1 MIEGDKPKL
10 LVALLHDYAA
20 RDLVDSG
27 VLAELASM
35 FRLVFVTTP
44 RLSVDLSPYGP
55 VVAHHRMGWVRCRI
69 YLLTAGLWHMVVKRR
84 FEINRRNTLR
94 HATYGVGLVIE
105 RLIAGLSFI
114 GLSRPVAGMFRIWLR
129 LTAPRVLPDK
139 MPIMAVLVYTSVR
152 SYFADDIV
160 RDARRRGVPLLALTN
175 NWDNLNTK
183 SFLEVP
189 PYLGVWG
196 EQGFLI
202 ARLMHGVPPHRIF
215 VIGSPRFEIYRRSH
229 PTRKEARVRLNLPG
243 DRRIVLFCG
252 AGVAFEEVSL
262 LEELDHAIANGRLP
276 KDLLIMY
283 KPHPL
288 RIARTAEKPFDPRAF
303 KHVVPVPETSRKLTE
318 LDLYPSLMA
327 AADALV
333 SPFSSMVMEGARH
346 GLPALCLG
354 YNDPGHADHDWD
366 RAAFNLHIYAVRH
379 GDWAV
384 VCESRGEFMACCDR
398 LVALIGD
405 PLVAAGAHAAAEMV
419 WKTGRAS
426 VAERIAVAIQA
437 IAAGRDADNS
447 FSVSKNSSIRL
458 PPTPALDLHIL
469 AKDQ

>member
-1 MIEGDKPKL
+1 MSGDDKPLL

-20 RDLVDSG
+20 RDFVDSG
-27 VLAELASM
+27 VLADLVRD
-35 FRLVFVTTP
+35 FRLGFITTP
-44 RLSVDLSPYGP
+44 RLTIDLSPYGS
-55 VVAHHRMGWVRCRI
+55 VVGRYCIGWLRI
-69 YLLTAGLWHMVVKRR
+69 RVYLLAAGLWHMAVNRR

-94 HATYGVGLVIE
+94 HATFGVGPLIE
-105 RLIAGLSFI
+105 HLIAGLSLI
-114 GLSRPVAGMFRIWLR
+114 GLSRPIAGLLRGWLR
-129 LTAPRVLPDK
+129 MTAPRLIPED
-139 MPIMAVLVYTSVR
+139 MPIAAVLVYTSVR

-160 RDARRRGVPLLALTN
+160 RDARRRHLPLLALTT

-202 ARLMHGVPPHRIF
+202 ARLMHGIPPHRIF
-215 VIGSPRFEIYRRSH
+215 VIGSPRFEIYRRSQ
-229 PTRKEARVRLNLPG
+229 PTRNDARARLNLPL
-243 DRRIVLFCG
+243 DRRIILFCG

-262 LEELDHAIANGRLP
+262 LEELDHAITNGRLP
-276 KDLLIMY
+276 QDLLVMY
-283 KPHPL
+283 KPHPF
-288 RIARTAEKPFDPRAF
+288 RTARTAEKPFDPCAY
-303 KHVVPVPETSRKLTE
+303 KNVVPAPETDRKLTE
-318 LDLYPSLMA
+318 LDLYPDLMA

-366 RAAFNLHIYAVRH
+366 RAAFNLHIYAIRH

-384 VCESRGEFMACCDR
+384 VCESRKDFMACCDR
-398 LVALIGD
+398 LVAVIGD
-405 PLVAAGAHAAAEMV
+405 PTVAVGANAAAEMV

-426 VAERIAVAIQA
+426 VAERIAAAIQA
-437 IAAGRDADNS
+437 IATGRDSDNS
-447 FSVSKNSSIRL
+447 FAVSKVSSFRL
-458 PPTPALDLHIL
+458 AAQPMDTHAL

>member
-1 MIEGDKPKL
+1 MVGDDKPLL

-20 RDLVDSG
+20 RDFVDSG
-27 VLAELASM
+27 VLADLARD
-35 FRLVFVTTP
+35 FQLAFITTP
-44 RLSVDLSPYGP
+44 RLTIDLSPYGL
-55 VVAHHRMGWVRCRI
+55 VVGHHRMGWLRCRI
-69 YLLTAGLWHMVVKRR
+69 YLLTAGLWHMAVKRR

-94 HATYGVGLVIE
+94 HATYGVGSLIE
-105 RLIAGLSFI
+105 QLIAGLSLI
-114 GLSRPVAGMFRIWLR
+114 GLSRPIAGLLRGWLR
-129 LTAPRVLPDK
+129 MTAPRLLPEN
-139 MPIMAVLVYTSVR
+139 MPIAAVLVYTSVR

-160 RDARRRGVPLLALTN
+160 RDARRRHLPLLALTN

-183 SFLEVP
+183 SFLEIP

-202 ARLMHGVPPHRIF
+202 ARLMHGIPPHRIF
-215 VIGSPRFEIYRRSH
+215 VIGSPRFEIYRRGQ
-229 PTRKEARVRLNLPG
+229 PTRNDARARLNLPL
-243 DRRIVLFCG
+243 DRRIILFCG

-262 LEELDHAIANGRLP
+262 LEELDHAITNGWLP
-276 KDLLIMY
+276 QDLLVMY

-288 RIARTAEKPFDPRAF
+288 RTARAAEKPFDPCAY
-303 KHVVPVPETSRKLTE
+303 KNVVPAPDTNRKLTE
-318 LDLYPSLMA
+318 LDMYPDLMA

-366 RAAFNLHIYAVRH
+366 RAAFNLHIYAIRH

-384 VCESRGEFMACCDR
+384 VCESRKDFMACCDR
-398 LVALIGD
+398 LVAVIGD
-405 PLVAAGAHAAAEMV
+405 PLVAVGATAAAEMV

-426 VAERIAVAIQA
+426 VAERIATAIQA
-437 IAAGRDADNS
+437 IATGRDSDNS
-447 FSVSKNSSIRL
+447 FAVSKVSSFRL
-458 PPTPALDLHIL
+458 AAQPLDTHTM